1 MRGAF
6 LLPAILFVVPMNI
19 SELGGLKGFVRTSVP
34 IFELRFHPI
43 LKPELLLKEE
53 HVDNL
58 QIYDSSNFSRSKEPK
73 NNRAPKKAPRTY

>member
-6 LLPAILFVVPMNI
+6 LLPAIIFVMPGNI
-19 SELGGLKGFVRTSVP
+19 SELGGLKGFVRT
-34 IFELRFHPI
+34 FELRFHPI

-53 HVDNL
+53 NVDNL

-73 NNRAPKKAPRTY
+73 NNRGPKKASRTY